1 MQYSCFFLPVGD
13 FYQPPPVPNDL
24 IGDSGAY
31 CFESKIWDQVFPHT
45 MQLAE
50 VTRQSTAED
59 VALIK
64 VIDECSRGCPSKAT
78 SEFLTSLDRPQY
90 ATDSVH
96 LYNENADVNVHNQEV
111 IKQMPG
117 LLKVYT
123 ATNEYGE
130 KKYLHKISAPQ
141 KLHLKVDCR
150 VMCLIN
156 KGEL

>member
-1 MQYSCFFLPVGD
+1 MVQAICRNNTCYLCTEKHRE
-13 FYQPPPVPNDL
+13 
-24 IGDSGAY
+24 IGR
-31 CFESKIWDQVFPHT
+31 EQ
-45 MQLAE
+45 
-50 VTRQSTAED
+50 
-59 VALIK
+59 
-64 VIDECSRGCPSKAT
+64 
-78 SEFLTSLDRPQY
+78 PQY

-96 LYNENADVNVHNQEV
+96 LHNENADVNVHNQEV

-117 LLKVYT
+117 LLKVYI